1 MAHLEPSA
9 AAPIEPVEVRLHA
22 IVDELTKA
30 GFFGA
35 ASMQSVEVAAPFG
48 RRRVR
53 ITIDGP
59 SERVAAILALSRS
72 VIPS

>member
-1 MAHLEPSA
+1 MAHAEPGV

-22 IVDELTKA
+22 IVDELAKA
-30 GFFGA
+30 GFFA
-35 ASMQSVEVAAPFG
+35 AANMQSVEVAAPFG

-59 SERVAAILALSRS
+59 NERIAAILALSRA